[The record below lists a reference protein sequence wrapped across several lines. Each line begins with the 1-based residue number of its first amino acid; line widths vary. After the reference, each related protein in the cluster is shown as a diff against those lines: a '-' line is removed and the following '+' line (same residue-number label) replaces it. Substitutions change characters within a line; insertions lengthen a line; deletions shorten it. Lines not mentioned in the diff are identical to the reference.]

1 MYLYKN
7 IYTIKKNKIK
17 NKKRKKW
24 KIIRENKTG
33 KADCMRDKIEIST
46 QLLRTDVAEMS
57 LWWKRGEQEIGM
69 LESVLEEIPKV
80 WSGTAEHLWYRQYRQ
95 LLSELQSR
103 WQWLGRFLESVR
115 RCCETYVR
123 CIRQLREVMA
133 GGR

>member
-1 MYLYKN
+1 M
-7 IYTIKKNKIK
+7 
-17 NKKRKKW
+17 KW
-24 KIIRENKTG
+24 KTIRENKTG

-46 QLLRTDVAEMS
+46 QLLQVDVAEMS
-57 LWWKRGEQEIGM
+57 LWWKRGEQDIGM

>member
-1 MYLYKN
+1 MYKN

-46 QLLRTDVAEMS
+46 QLLQVDVAEMS

>member
-1 MYLYKN
+1 
-7 IYTIKKNKIK
+7 
-17 NKKRKKW
+17 
-24 KIIRENKTG
+24 
-33 KADCMRDKIEIST
+33 MRDKIEIST
-46 QLLRTDVAEMS
+46 QLLRADVAEMS

-69 LESVLEEIPKV
+69 LESVLEEIPKM

-115 RCCETYVR
+115 RRCCETYVR

>member
-17 NKKRKKW
+17 NKKRNKW

>member
-1 MYLYKN
+1 
-7 IYTIKKNKIK
+7 
-17 NKKRKKW
+17 
-24 KIIRENKTG
+24 
-33 KADCMRDKIEIST
+33 MRDKIEIST
-46 QLLRTDVAEMS
+46 QLLQVDVAEMS

-69 LESVLEEIPKV
+69 LESALEEIPKM